1 LGKRKG
7 NWASFWFVLGLR
19 GRENFGW
26 REGKRQLKEGS
37 SQGRRQLGKKKEENG
52 FGLGSVRSGE
62 MSGEI
67 KERGRSSERK
77 SQARGAAAL
86 VLKEIG
92 LGLGF
97 S

>member
-7 NWASFWFVLGLR
+7 NGAGFWFVLGLR

-26 REGKRQLKEGS
+26 REGKQQLKEGS

-62 MSGEI
+62 MSEGDQGE
-67 KERGRSSERK
+67 G
-77 SQARGAAAL
+77 L
-86 VLKEIG
+86 VFGEKIP
-92 LGLGF
+92 